1 MKKIDVTA
9 LRARQAKIDAYHS
22 ARGQA
27 AARDYL
33 QRKGQPQSTGLIRD
47 YIAGVLFIVL
57 TIICFIIALAL

>member
-33 QRKGQPQSTGLIRD
+33 QRKDQSQPTGLIREM
-47 YIAGVLFIVL
+47 IAGVLFITAMIGML
-57 TIICFIIALAL
+57 IIGLAL